1 MKNRSHQQRY
11 ILTSI
16 IGSQGTNIPWH
27 LSRASVKRTY
37 GVYYAL
43 RLPPDVQIELQR
55 RTADFRNFFYPSK
68 IDTRDVQNC
77 QKPRPLLTS
86 CIMFA
91 PPIYRK
97 FTTCV
102 HWASKDV
109 PLSAC
114 GSFIDS
120 RLTCRGTLLIAV
132 WSLHVFVK
140 RDELIN
146 WCLYN
151 LTFSCD
157 TRNIRSRAFKTLTN
171 EPENFRS
178 GGIFQVA
185 FLYSKTSWQ
194 PYQFQN
200 LTNTQRMH
208 EK

>member
-1 MKNRSHQQRY
+1 MKALSDPRLIWLRLLTGFEGKVERGLVQVSTFYKTFLNPSLAEHDMPCLSKQCRSR
-11 ILTSI
+11 SF
-16 IGSQGTNIPWH
+16 G
-27 LSRASVKRTY
+27 RASVKRTY

-55 RTADFRNFFYPSK
+55 RTADFRNFFCPSK

-86 CIMFA
+86 CMMFA
-91 PPIYRK
+91 PPTYRK

-132 WSLHVFVK
+132 WSLHVFVN

-146 WCLYN
+146 WC
-151 LTFSCD
+151 C
-157 TRNIRSRAFKTLTN
+157 I
-171 EPENFRS
+171 
-178 GGIFQVA
+178 I
-185 FLYSKTSWQ
+185 
-194 PYQFQN
+194 
-200 LTNTQRMH
+200 
-208 EK
+208 

>member
-1 MKNRSHQQRY
+1 MLQFIRAPNFWYVYVRRY
-11 ILTSI
+11 
-16 IGSQGTNIPWH
+16 
-27 LSRASVKRTY
+27 RASVKRTY

-43 RLPPDVQIELQR
+43 RLPPDVQIEHQR
-55 RTADFRNFFYPSK
+55 RTADFRNFFCPSK

-86 CIMFA
+86 CMMFA
-91 PPIYRK
+91 PPTYRK

-132 WSLHVFVK
+132 WSLRVFVK
-140 RDELIN
+140 HVLIN

-157 TRNIRSRAFKTLTN
+157 TRNIRSSAFKTSTN

-185 FLYSKTSWQ
+185 LYILKLPGNLISSKT
-194 PYQFQN
+194 
-200 LTNTQRMH
+200 
-208 EK
+208 

>member
-1 MKNRSHQQRY
+1 MIVFTVDSRPVQSGINSA
-11 ILTSI
+11 TA
-16 IGSQGTNIPWH
+16 
-27 LSRASVKRTY
+27 RASVKRTY
-37 GVYYAL
+37 GVYYAQ

-55 RTADFRNFFYPSK
+55 RTADFRNFFCTSK

-77 QKPRPLLTS
+77 QKPRPFLTS
-86 CIMFA
+86 CMMFA
-91 PPIYRK
+91 PPTYRK

-132 WSLHVFVK
+132 WSLHEFVK

-146 WCLYN
+146 WCLIN

-185 FLYSKTSWQ
+185 LYILKLPGNLISSKT
-194 PYQFQN
+194 
-200 LTNTQRMH
+200 
-208 EK
+208 

>member
-1 MKNRSHQQRY
+1 MSFDKVHSLLHSGPCGIFSLKCHCGKY
-11 ILTSI
+11 
-16 IGSQGTNIPWH
+16 P
-27 LSRASVKRTY
+27 RASVKRTY

-55 RTADFRNFFYPSK
+55 RTADFRKFFCPSK

-77 QKPRPLLTS
+77 QKPHPLLTS
-86 CIMFA
+86 CMMFA
-91 PPIYRK
+91 PPTYRK

-102 HWASKDV
+102 HWATKDV

-132 WSLHVFVK
+132 RSLRVFVK
-140 RDELIN
+140 RELIN

-157 TRNIRSRAFKTLTN
+157 TQNIRSRAFKTLTN
-171 EPENFRS
+171 DPENFRS
-178 GGIFQVA
+178 GEFSRLRFIF
-185 FLYSKTSWQ
+185 
-194 PYQFQN
+194 
-200 LTNTQRMH
+200 
-208 EK
+208 